1 STCPAHIAP
10 PPNLVRLVLSAE
22 TKMRPELER
31 SRAVE
36 DNEDLLLGAVAVRRI
51 EELPRR
57 HLEQLKP
64 GLVGA
69 RRPAQVADRARDG
82 GPVPGRRLDVRD
94 IHDSLRAARE
104 RFHGG
109 GADRDLTGPRVV
121 VRASLEDPGR
131 T

>member
-31 SRAVE
+31 SPAVE

-69 RRPAQVADRARDG
+69 RRPAQIADRTRDG

-94 IHDSLRAARE
+94 IHDSLGALRE
-104 RFHGG
+104 LFPHRR
-109 GADRDLTGPRVV
+109 ADRALPGPQ
-121 VRASLEDPGR
+121 GG
-131 T
+131 